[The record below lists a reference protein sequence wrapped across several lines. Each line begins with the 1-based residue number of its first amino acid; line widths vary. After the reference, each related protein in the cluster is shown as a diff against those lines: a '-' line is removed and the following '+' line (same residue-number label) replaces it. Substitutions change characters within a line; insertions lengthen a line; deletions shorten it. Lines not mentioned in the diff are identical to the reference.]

1 MKTAPK
7 PGNKAAGS
15 AVKQSLK
22 ELWEEVNRFFIVP
35 VSGII
40 TQLKHGQNGV
50 DVGNSCETP
59 VFVAADGIVTVVQEV
74 SPQAKNTRSRSLFG
88 GYGNNVRISHSN
100 GTLTLYSHLF
110 SGSILVQPGQ
120 EVRQGQQ
127 IAQVGGGWDRRNV
140 RMIGAGRSTG
150 LSQYR
155 RGALV
160 TTPAAVVAIDSSAT
174 GAGDNLPDDNS
185 SEN

>member
-1 MKTAPK
+1 
-7 PGNKAAGS
+7 
-15 AVKQSLK
+15 
-22 ELWEEVNRFFIVP
+22 
-35 VSGII
+35 
-40 TQLKHGQNGV
+40 
-50 DVGNSCETP
+50 
-59 VFVAADGIVTVVQEV
+59 
-74 SPQAKNTRSRSLFG
+74 
-88 GYGNNVRISHSN
+88 
-100 GTLTLYSHLF
+100 
-110 SGSILVQPGQ
+110 PGQ

-150 LSQYR
+150 CHLHFETRGPWGVKNVLSQYR